1 SISQVRFSPTSPE
14 HLLVAS
20 WDTMVRFYDMGDTDK
35 PNEQRAKFDHRA
47 AVLGCCWSD
56 NANAYR
62 GGLDCIVWQYV
73 SPSSLPSP
81 FRTYPP
87 HAA

>member
-1 SISQVRFSPTSPE
+1 SISQVRFLPTSPE

-35 PNEQRAKFDHRA
+35 PNEQRA
-47 AVLGCCWSD
+47 AVLGCCWLD
-56 NANAYR
+56 NANAYSS
-62 GGLDCIVWQYV
+62 GLDCTIWQYV

-81 FRTYPP
+81 F
-87 HAA
+87 